1 MNLCSADPT
10 YLAKGF
16 TVIPR
21 PVSLIELRI
30 PRSDQIRSRSYFYQI
45 ESHGLANSTIIGS
58 LQLTLLSIC
67 KLGIVSQIQK
77 GKTRHGTTR
86 AFQSTTWSK
95 YQVLCSAGDDTTH
108 KEKVFSLTGDDF
120 TIKTTAGVE
129 ICKCKGKVLSI
140 SDKKRKLMS
149 MPTRSSWS

>member
-1 MNLCSADPT
+1 VNEFVYRGSGL
-10 YLAKGF
+10 
-16 TVIPR
+16 PR
-21 PVSLIELRI
+21 QGLHSESQEQVSLIALIAELRI

-108 KEKVFSLTGDDF
+108 EG
-120 TIKTTAGVE
+120 E
-129 ICKCKGKVLSI
+129 SI
-140 SDKKRKLMS
+140 LIDGR
-149 MPTRSSWS
+149 